1 MGLSVTFGNLL
12 CCLVYSLTT
21 LLSAFPLSCSIP
33 CISKTSSS
41 GLRYHCGITR
51 RAGVLKK
58 EQLGSETAGCALHF
72 LAIPCHSNNLLL
84 LGSLCEY
91 RLQEPAQFSAALET
105 HCQSQSASWNP
116 QEQGCYTETSQISCR
131 CRKGGV
137 DVFLFCLLLVRNM
150 VMSRLR
156 ALFFFLLEYLY
167 SGSFSHS

>member
-1 MGLSVTFGNLL
+1 MGLSVTFGNLP
-12 CCLVYSLTT
+12 CCLVCSLTT

-33 CISKTSSS
+33 CISKTFSS
-41 GLRYHCGITR
+41 GLHYHCGITG

-58 EQLGSETAGCALHF
+58 EQLSSETDVHCTFWLFPVIA
-72 LAIPCHSNNLLL
+72 AIFFYWDPCVGTDCRS
-84 LGSLCEY
+84 
-91 RLQEPAQFSAALET
+91 PQFSAALET

-150 VMSRLR
+150 VMSGLR
-156 ALFFFLLEYLY
+156 APFFFFY
-167 SGSFSHS
+167 